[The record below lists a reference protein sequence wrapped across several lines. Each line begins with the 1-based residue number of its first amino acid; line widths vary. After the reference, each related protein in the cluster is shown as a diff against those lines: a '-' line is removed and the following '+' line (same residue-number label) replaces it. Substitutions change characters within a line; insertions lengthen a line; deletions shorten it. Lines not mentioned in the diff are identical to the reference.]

1 MEALETPKNRSTPEE
16 MSPRYRLFRG
26 MMLLIGRIFWGFTVH
41 GEEKIPRKG
50 ALVVAANH
58 TQYLDPVYVCMSIP
72 RRVQWMG
79 KKELFVYPFAAFFY
93 FIGTFPVD
101 RQGDSRAGL
110 RTALNFLARGWTLG
124 IFPEGTH
131 RTGEGSR
138 GAKSG
143 TVLLAVRAGAPV
155 LPVFI
160 GKSPS
165 LRGRLRGERLHVYVG
180 DPITVDPTLR
190 GREAYRAAADEVLRT
205 VYALPDGGEAGQRDG
220 TPR

>member
-1 MEALETPKNRSTPEE
+1 MEVLETPRNRSTPEE
-16 MSPRYRLFRG
+16 MSSRYKLFRR
-26 MMLLIGRIFWGFTVH
+26 MMLVLGRILWGFTVH
-41 GEEKIPRKG
+41 GAEKVPRKG

-58 TQYLDPVYVCMSIP
+58 SQYLDPVYVCMAIP

-79 KKELFVYPFAAFFY
+79 KKELFVFPFRAFFY

-138 GAKSG
+138 EAKSG

-155 LPVFI
+155 LPVLV
-160 GKSPS
+160 GQTPS
-165 LRGRLRGERLHVYVG
+165 LRGRLRGEKLRVYVG

-190 GREAYRAAADEVLRT
+190 GREEYRAAADEVLRT
-205 VYALPDGGEAGQRDG
+205 VYALPGGTSR
-220 TPR
+220 

>member
-1 MEALETPKNRSTPEE
+1 MEVLETPRNQSTPEE
-16 MSPRYRLFRG
+16 MSSRYKLFRR
-26 MMLLIGRIFWGFTVH
+26 MMLVLGRILWGFTVH
-41 GEEKIPRKG
+41 GAEKVPRKG

-58 TQYLDPVYVCMSIP
+58 SQYLDPVYVCMAIP

-79 KKELFVYPFAAFFY
+79 KKELFVFPFRAFFY

-131 RTGEGSR
+131 RKGKDSR
-138 GAKSG
+138 AAKSG

-155 LPVFI
+155 VPVFI
-160 GKSPS
+160 GRSPG
-165 LRGRLRGERLHVYVG
+165 LRGRLRGEKLHVYVG
-180 DPITVDPTLR
+180 DKIALDPTLR
-190 GREAYRAAADEVLRT
+190 GREEYRAAADEVLRT
-205 VYALPDGGEAGQRDG
+205 VYALPRGA
-220 TPR
+220 

>member
-1 MEALETPKNRSTPEE
+1 MEVLETPRNRSTPEE
-16 MSPRYRLFRG
+16 MSSRYKLFRR

-58 TQYLDPVYVCMSIP
+58 TQYLDPVYVCMAIP

-131 RTGEGSR
+131 RKGKDSR
-138 GAKSG
+138 AAKSG

-155 LPVFI
+155 VPVFI
-160 GKSPS
+160 GRSPG
-165 LRGRLRGERLHVYVG
+165 LRGRLRGEKLHVYVG
-180 DPITVDPTLR
+180 DKIALDPTLR
-190 GREAYRAAADEVLRT
+190 GREEYRAAADEVLRT
-205 VYALPDGGEAGQRDG
+205 VYALPRGA
-220 TPR
+220 

>member
-1 MEALETPKNRSTPEE
+1 MEVLESPRNRSTPEE
-16 MSPRYRLFRG
+16 MSWRYSTFRRLMIF
-26 MMLLIGRIFWGFTVH
+26 IGRILWGFTVY
-41 GEEKIPRKG
+41 GAEKVPRKG

-58 TQYLDPVYVCMSIP
+58 TQYLDPVYVCMAVP

-79 KKELFVYPFAAFFY
+79 KKELFVFPFAAFFY

-101 RQGDSRAGL
+101 REGGGRAGL

-138 GAKSG
+138 EAKSG

-155 LPVFI
+155 LPVYV
-160 GKSPS
+160 GQSPG
-165 LRGRLRGERLHVYVG
+165 LRARLRGEKLRIYVG
-180 DPITVDPTLR
+180 DVITLDPTLR
-190 GREAYRAAADEVLRT
+190 GREEYRAAADEVLRT
-205 VYALPDGGEAGQRDG
+205 VYGLPGGTR
-220 TPR
+220 R

>member
-1 MEALETPKNRSTPEE
+1 MEVLESPRNRSTPEE
-16 MSPRYRLFRG
+16 MSSRYKLFRR
-26 MMLLIGRIFWGFTVH
+26 MMLVLGRILWGFTVH
-41 GEEKIPRKG
+41 GGEKVPRKG

-58 TQYLDPVYVCMSIP
+58 SQYLDPVYVCMAIP

-79 KKELFVYPFAAFFY
+79 KKELFVFPFSAFFY

-138 GAKSG
+138 EAKSG

-155 LPVFI
+155 LPVFV
-160 GKSPS
+160 GQTPS
-165 LRGRLRGERLHVYVG
+165 LRGRLRGEKLRVYVG
-180 DPITVDPTLR
+180 DPITVDPTVR
-190 GREAYRAAADEVLRT
+190 GREEYRAAADEVLRT
-205 VYALPDGGEAGQRDG
+205 VYALPGGTSR
-220 TPR
+220 

>member
-1 MEALETPKNRSTPEE
+1 MEILETPRNRSTPEE
-16 MSPRYRLFRG
+16 MSSRYKLFRR
-26 MMLLIGRIFWGFTVH
+26 MMLVLGRILWGFTVH
-41 GEEKIPRKG
+41 GAEKVPRKG

-58 TQYLDPVYVCMSIP
+58 SQYLDPVYVCMAIP

-79 KKELFVYPFAAFFY
+79 KKELFVFPFRAFFY

-131 RTGEGSR
+131 RKGKDSR
-138 GAKSG
+138 AAKSG

-155 LPVFI
+155 VPVFI
-160 GKSPS
+160 GRSPG
-165 LRGRLRGERLHVYVG
+165 LRGRLRGEKLHVYVG
-180 DPITVDPTLR
+180 DKIALDPTLR
-190 GREAYRAAADEVLRT
+190 GREEYRAAADEVLRT
-205 VYALPDGGEAGQRDG
+205 VYALPRGA
-220 TPR
+220 

>member
-1 MEALETPKNRSTPEE
+1 MEVLETPRNRSTPEE
-16 MSPRYRLFRG
+16 MSSRYKLFRR
-26 MMLLIGRIFWGFTVH
+26 MMLVLGRILWGFTVH
-41 GEEKIPRKG
+41 GAEKVPRKG

-58 TQYLDPVYVCMSIP
+58 SQYLDPVYVCMAIP

-79 KKELFVYPFAAFFY
+79 KKELFVFPFRAFFY

-131 RTGEGSR
+131 RKGKDSR
-138 GAKSG
+138 AAKSG

-155 LPVFI
+155 VPVFI
-160 GKSPS
+160 GRSPG
-165 LRGRLRGERLHVYVG
+165 LRGRLRGEKLHVYVG
-180 DPITVDPTLR
+180 DKIALDPTLR
-190 GREAYRAAADEVLRT
+190 GREEYRAAADEVLRT
-205 VYALPDGGEAGQRDG
+205 VYALPRGA
-220 TPR
+220 

>member
-1 MEALETPKNRSTPEE
+1 MEVLETPRNRSTPEE
-16 MSPRYRLFRG
+16 MSSRYKLFRR
-26 MMLLIGRIFWGFTVH
+26 MMLVLGRILWGFTVH
-41 GEEKIPRKG
+41 GAEKVPRKG

-58 TQYLDPVYVCMSIP
+58 SQYLDPVYVCMAIP

-79 KKELFVYPFAAFFY
+79 KKELFVFPFRAFFY

-101 RQGDSRAGL
+101 REGDSRAGL

-131 RTGEGSR
+131 RAGEGSR

-155 LPVFI
+155 VPVFV
-160 GKSPS
+160 GRSPG
-165 LRGRLRGERLHVYVG
+165 LRGRLRGEKLHVYVG
-180 DPITVDPTLR
+180 DEITLDPTLR
-190 GREAYRAAADEVLRT
+190 GREEYRAAADEVLRT
-205 VYALPDGGEAGQRDG
+205 VYALPGGA
-220 TPR
+220 

>member
-1 MEALETPKNRSTPEE
+1 MEVLESPKNRSAPEE
-16 MSPRYRLFRG
+16 MSSRYRLFRG
-26 MMLLIGRIFWGFTVH
+26 VMRFLGRIIWGFTVH
-41 GEEKIPRKG
+41 GEENIPRKG
-50 ALVVAANH
+50 PLVVAANH
-58 TQYLDPVYVCMSIP
+58 TQYLDPVYVCMAIP

-79 KKELFVYPFAAFFY
+79 KKELFAFPFAAFFY

-101 RQGDSRAGL
+101 REGGGRAGL

-138 GAKSG
+138 EAKSG

-155 LPVFI
+155 LPVFV
-160 GKSPS
+160 GQSPS
-165 LRGRLRGERLHVYVG
+165 LRGRVRGEKLRVYVG
-180 DPITVDPTLR
+180 DPITVDSTLR
-190 GREAYRAAADEVLRT
+190 GREEYRAAADEVLRA
-205 VYALPDGGEAGQRDG
+205 VYALPGGEAGQRGG

>member
-1 MEALETPKNRSTPEE
+1 MEVLETPRNRSTPEE
-16 MSPRYRLFRG
+16 MSSRYKLFRR
-26 MMLLIGRIFWGFTVH
+26 MMLVLGRILWGFTVH
-41 GEEKIPRKG
+41 DAEKVPRKG

-58 TQYLDPVYVCMSIP
+58 SQYLDPVYVCMAIP

-79 KKELFVYPFAAFFY
+79 KKELFVFPFRAFFY

-131 RTGEGSR
+131 RKGKDSR
-138 GAKSG
+138 AAKSG

-155 LPVFI
+155 VPVFI
-160 GKSPS
+160 GRSPG
-165 LRGRLRGERLHVYVG
+165 LRGRLRGEKLHVYIG
-180 DPITVDPTLR
+180 DKITLDPTLR
-190 GREAYRAAADEVLRT
+190 GREEYRAAADEVLRT
-205 VYALPDGGEAGQRDG
+205 VYTLPGGA
-220 TPR
+220 

>member
-1 MEALETPKNRSTPEE
+1 MEVLETPRNRSTPEE
-16 MSPRYRLFRG
+16 MSSRYKLFRR
-26 MMLLIGRIFWGFTVH
+26 MMLVLGRILWGFTVH
-41 GEEKIPRKG
+41 GAEKVPRKG

-58 TQYLDPVYVCMSIP
+58 SQYLDPVYVCMAIP

-131 RTGEGSR
+131 RKGKDSR
-138 GAKSG
+138 AAKSG

-155 LPVFI
+155 VPVFI
-160 GKSPS
+160 GRSPG
-165 LRGRLRGERLHVYVG
+165 LRGRLRGEKLHVYVG
-180 DPITVDPTLR
+180 DKIALDPTLR
-190 GREAYRAAADEVLRT
+190 GREEYRAAADEVLRT
-205 VYALPDGGEAGQRDG
+205 VYALPRGA
-220 TPR
+220 

>member
-1 MEALETPKNRSTPEE
+1 MEVLESPRNRSTPEE
-16 MSPRYRLFRG
+16 MSSRYKLFRW
-26 MMLLIGRIFWGFTVH
+26 MMLMLGRILWGFTVH
-41 GEEKIPRKG
+41 GAEKVPRKG

-58 TQYLDPVYVCMSIP
+58 SQYLDPVYVCMAIP

-79 KKELFVYPFAAFFY
+79 KKELFAFPFRAFFY

-131 RTGEGSR
+131 RTGEDSGEDSR
-138 GAKSG
+138 AAKSG

-155 LPVFI
+155 VPVFI
-160 GKSPS
+160 GRSPG
-165 LRGRLRGERLHVYVG
+165 LRGRLRGEKLHVYVG
-180 DPITVDPTLR
+180 DQITLDPTLR
-190 GREAYRAAADEVLRT
+190 GREEYRAAADEVLRT
-205 VYALPDGGEAGQRDG
+205 VYALPGGA
-220 TPR
+220 

>member
-1 MEALETPKNRSTPEE
+1 MMAALETPKNRSSPEK
-16 MSPRYRLFRG
+16 MSSRYRLFRAL
-26 MMLLIGRIFWGFTVH
+26 MRLLGRIFLGFAVH
-41 GEEKIPRKG
+41 GEENMPPKG
-50 ALVVAANH
+50 AVVVAANH
-58 TQYLDPVYVCMSIP
+58 TQYLDPVYVCMAIP

-79 KKELFVYPFAAFFY
+79 KKELFVFPFSALFY

-131 RTGEGSR
+131 RTGEDSR

-155 LPVFI
+155 LPVFV
-160 GKSPS
+160 GKSPG
-165 LRGRLRGERLHVYVG
+165 LRGRLRGEKLRVYVG
-180 DPITVDPTLR
+180 DAITLDSTLR
-190 GREAYRAAADEVLRT
+190 GREEYRAAADELLRT
-205 VYALPDGGEAGQRDG
+205 VYALPGWPSR
-220 TPR
+220 

>member
-1 MEALETPKNRSTPEE
+1 MEVLESPRNRSKPEE
-16 MSPRYRLFRG
+16 MSSRYKLFRW
-26 MMLLIGRIFWGFTVH
+26 MMLVLGRILWGFTVH
-41 GEEKIPRKG
+41 GAEKVARKG

-58 TQYLDPVYVCMSIP
+58 SQYLDPVYVCMAIP

-79 KKELFVYPFAAFFY
+79 KKELFAFPFRAFFY

-131 RTGEGSR
+131 RTGGDSGEDSR
-138 GAKSG
+138 AAKSG

-155 LPVFI
+155 VPVFI
-160 GKSPS
+160 GRSPG
-165 LRGRLRGERLHVYVG
+165 LRGRLRGEKLHVYVG
-180 DPITVDPTLR
+180 DQIILDPTLR
-190 GREAYRAAADEVLRT
+190 GREEYRAAADEVLRT
-205 VYALPDGGEAGQRDG
+205 VYALPGGA
-220 TPR
+220 

>member
-1 MEALETPKNRSTPEE
+1 MEVLETPRNRSTPEE
-16 MSPRYRLFRG
+16 MSSRYKLFRR
-26 MMLLIGRIFWGFTVH
+26 MMLVLGRILWGFTVH
-41 GEEKIPRKG
+41 GAEKVPRKG

-58 TQYLDPVYVCMSIP
+58 SQYLDPVYVCMAIP

-79 KKELFVYPFAAFFY
+79 KKELFVFPFRAFFY

-143 TVLLAVRAGAPV
+143 TVLLAARAGAPV
-155 LPVFI
+155 LPVFV
-160 GKSPS
+160 GKSPG
-165 LRGRLRGERLHVYVG
+165 LRGRLRGEKLHVYVG
-180 DPITVDPTLR
+180 NAITLDPTLR
-190 GREAYRAAADEVLRT
+190 GREEYRAAADEVLRT
-205 VYALPDGGEAGQRDG
+205 VYALPGGPSR
-220 TPR
+220 